1 MLDGQRMGGAV
12 TASNLANGP
21 PKADPKRVLVASA
34 VVASLFGWG
43 GAALA
48 QDDSKALAEELA
60 NPLAASSAY
69 RSSVTT
75 TGKSV
80 RRERVHNGS

>member
-1 MLDGQRMGGAV
+1 M
-12 TASNLANGP
+12 TAQTSPMHLSGSA
-21 PKADPKRVLVASA
+21 KADPKHTLVASA
-34 VVASLFGWG
+34 LVAALFGWG

-48 QDDSKALAEELA
+48 ELWPKSSSTRS
-60 NPLAASSAY
+60 PLLSVYHSSE
-69 RSSVTT
+69 TT